1 LTLGGYVYHVLNR
14 ANGRL
19 RIFKNWSQLVGR
31 KLAVADRDRI
41 SNSIRRGTPRGD
53 PDWVTRAATTEL
65 NLQSTIQ
72 PRGRPRNS
80 TGHL

>member
-1 LTLGGYVYHVLNR
+1 MTLGGYVYHVLNR

-53 PDWVTRAATTEL
+53 PYWVTRAATKV

-72 PRGRPRNS
+72 PRGRPEKS
-80 TGHL
+80 TGQL